1 MQELM
6 LICSLKCKNLGKFG
20 FLSEEFFWLKTTTND
35 LEKEVLKS
43 KIALCCSSH
52 KTERGGEKTPKL
64 LMVHRGSGILS

>member
-35 LEKEVLKS
+35 LEKQVLK
-43 KIALCCSSH
+43 
-52 KTERGGEKTPKL
+52 
-64 LMVHRGSGILS
+64 